1 MKRYIPLLILCLLSF
16 TGCGRDAAQ
25 LTVVTGIGV
34 DGFPGE
40 YQVAAEVIR
49 LTDASQGG
57 QSTYLNGDGL
67 TVTGSIN
74 RMVSK
79 TGRTLYCNHAQVLIV
94 SRDTAEEGLSEL
106 LEELLHGNQYPI
118 SLRMGVCKGSAA
130 KALQAKPIV
139 SELHSVELEDIIREG
154 SKQCL
159 TPDVDIC
166 SFYQEVFTPGVEG
179 ILPFFSLQENNG
191 EQVCALAGTAL
202 FQGTRMMSVLDEI
215 DSQSLMWMRGKSG
228 GTLVTEHAVFE
239 VEQLEQTMTA
249 SPERGHLHLELTLKA
264 SDNEENREALM
275 EEAKRSMEAQ
285 CLSLLQRLQQLQCD
299 AVGFGNHLYQHHP
312 EEWKDLQEQ
321 WPQLFSEY
329 PIQVEVSVKNMIWGR
344 IWSTNG
350 EQEKEG
356 TKHDAQ

>member
-1 MKRYIPLLILCLLSF
+1 MKRYIPLLLLCLLSF

-34 DGFPGE
+34 DGFPGQ

-49 LTDASQGG
+49 LTEASQSS

-79 TGRTLYCNHAQVLIV
+79 TGRTLYCNHTQVLMV
-94 SRDTAEEGLSEL
+94 SRDTAEEGLNEL
-106 LEELLHGNQYPI
+106 LEELLRGNQYPI
-118 SLRMGVCKGSAA
+118 SLRMAVCKDSAA

-159 TPDVDIC
+159 TPDMDIC
-166 SFYQEVFTPGVEG
+166 SFYQEVSTPGIEG
-179 ILPFFSLQENNG
+179 ILPFFSLQENNK
-191 EQVCALAGTAL
+191 EQVCALSGTAL
-202 FQGTRMMSVLDEI
+202 FQGERMLSVLNEI

-239 VEQLEQTMTA
+239 VEQVERKLVAT
-249 SPERGHLHLELTLKA
+249 PEGGSLHLKLTLKA
-264 SDNEENREALM
+264 SDDEVNKETLM
-275 EEAKRSMEAQ
+275 AEAKNVMEAQ
-285 CLSLLQRLQQLQCD
+285 CMSLLRRLQELQCD
-299 AVGFGNHLYQHHP
+299 AVGFGNHLYQRQP
-312 EEWKDLQEQ
+312 DAWKELQGQ
-321 WPQLFSEY
+321 WPQRFSDY
-329 PIQVEVSVKNMIWGR
+329 PLQVEVTVKNMVWGR
-344 IWSTNG
+344 IWSTDN
-350 EQEKEG
+350 EQEMKG
-356 TKHDAQ
+356 SAHDVQ